1 MTTARAT
8 REGKHMGSQATWTP
22 FAYRVYRFAT
32 WVVWCVA
39 WAGLWVARAKSA
51 EWRERLG
58 VLPEMPAGAVWVH
71 AASVGE
77 VGAALPLVRE
87 LAARGHVVRVTVVTP
102 AGVRIA
108 RSTLPDQIPVAF
120 SPLDFVPVV
129 RSALRTMRPSLIIL
143 IENELW
149 PNLLFGA
156 SAHGVPVSMANARMS
171 ERSLS
176 RYRSKG
182 SPLRGVARLIRA
194 AVCQSEDDVRRF
206 VRLGFER
213 SKIRSFGSMKFD
225 SLARSLPAARR
236 MELRRSFGFDESD
249 RVFVFG
255 SVRPKEEAEVARAV
269 KACLAGL
276 ADTRAVVAPRHLE
289 RVEPLIAALGSL
301 GVASVRRTG
310 LRETQR
316 DAVEGAEVIILDT
329 TGELGAVY
337 AIADAAFVGGTLA
350 DYGGHNPLEP
360 AAQGVPVV
368 LGPHT
373 ETCRESAELLL
384 DANAAVTVSSGDE
397 LAEQLLAIV
406 RDDGVHQAMSEA
418 ALRVLEDGRGASARA
433 VEWLDELGLLPLIG
447 RGGGAAS

>member
-1 MTTARAT
+1 MSSQRAW
-8 REGKHMGSQATWTP
+8 MP

-32 WVVWCVA
+32 WVVWCLA
-39 WAGLWVARAKSA
+39 WVGLYAARVKSG

-58 VLPEMPAGAVWVH
+58 GAPESPAGAVWLH

-87 LAARGHVVRVTVVTP
+87 LSAHGHGVCVTVVTP

-108 RSTLPDQIPVAF
+108 RMALPEEIPVSFA
-120 SPLDFVPVV
+120 PLDFVPAT
-129 RSALRTMRPSLIIL
+129 RRALRTMRPSLIIL

-149 PNLLFGA
+149 PNLLFEA
-156 SAHGVPVSMANARMS
+156 RAHGVPVAMANARMS

-213 SKIRSFGSMKFD
+213 SKVRSFGSTKFD
-225 SLARSLPAARR
+225 SLARALSAPERA
-236 MELRRSFGFDESD
+236 ELRSSLGFDESD
-249 RVFVFG
+249 RVLVFG
-255 SVRPKEEAEVARAV
+255 SVRPMEEAEVARAV
-269 KACLAGL
+269 AVCLAGR
-276 ADTRAVVAPRHLE
+276 DGVRAIVAPRHLE
-289 RVEPLIAALGSL
+289 RVESIVATLGRL
-301 GVASVRRTG
+301 GVTSVRRTG
-310 LRETQR
+310 LMRSR
-316 DAVEGAEVIILDT
+316 KDAAEGSEVVILDT

-350 DYGGHNPLEP
+350 NYGGHNPLEP

-373 ETCRESAELLL
+373 ETCRESARLLL
-384 DANAAVTVSSGDE
+384 DADAAVTVSNGEE
-397 LAEQLLAIV
+397 LAEKLLAIV
-406 RDDGVHQAMSEA
+406 RDDGIRSSMSEA
-418 ALRVLEDGRGASARA
+418 ALRVMEEGRGASARA
-433 VEWLDELGLLPLIG
+433 VEWLDGLGLLPTAG
-447 RGGGAAS
+447 RGRGATS